1 MPDKKKSLPKPTGV
15 DAPAELEKMVEQIA
29 AVAADERM
37 LNHEQA
43 RHLLEELRQRVQGV
57 VQMVR
62 LHAEEDEARKQAIV
76 EIDKLIDSIARVQNE
91 LGHQVANAS
100 DQIKAAVRGDTLP
113 KTAEALH
120 LFTDWLSNPTPEG
133 RAKIEAL
140 VANLRAITGADPF
153 LDDEKAEKRRQAELE
168 ANVKKS
174 LDEIFGDMK
183 IKPPL

>member
-37 LNHEQA
+37 LDHEQA
-43 RHLLEELRQRVQGV
+43 RHLLEELRGRVQGV
-57 VQMVR
+57 VQTVR
-62 LHAEEDEARKQAIV
+62 LHAEEDEARKKAVV
-76 EIDKLIDSIARVQNE
+76 EIDKLIDSIAHVQNE
-91 LGHQVANAS
+91 LGRQVANAS
-100 DQIKAAVRGDTLP
+100 GQIKAAVRGDTLP
-113 KTAEALH
+113 KTAEALR

-133 RAKIEAL
+133 RARIETL

-153 LDDEKAEKRRQAELE
+153 LDDEEAEKRREAELE